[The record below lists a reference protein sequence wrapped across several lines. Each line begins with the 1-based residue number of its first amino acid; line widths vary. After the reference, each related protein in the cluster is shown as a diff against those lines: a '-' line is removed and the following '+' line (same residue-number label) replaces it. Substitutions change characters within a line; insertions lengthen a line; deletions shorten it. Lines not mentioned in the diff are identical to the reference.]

1 MCGIIGYVGTD
12 KTADILL
19 KSLELLE
26 YRGYDSSGVAFC
38 SGKKVEVY
46 KCPDRVSVLR
56 ELVNGHGK
64 KAYSGI
70 GHTRWATHGSV
81 SYKNAHPHQ
90 AVFPFC
96 GLLLLFQDTYFGFGL

>member
-38 SGKKVEVY
+38 SGKNVEVF

-56 ELVNGHGK
+56 QLVNGHGK
-64 KAYSGI
+64 GARAGI
-70 GHTRWATHGSV
+70 GHTR
-81 SYKNAHPHQ
+81 
-90 AVFPFC
+90 
-96 GLLLLFQDTYFGFGL
+96 